1 MQVVLLRVGVDTGS
15 GGISGPLFRD
25 GTFEYLPI
33 PDNFGGRGVD
43 ERTYGNSL
51 SRTGQ
56 PLVSYF
62 PERRH
67 TEMREKPMHFDPEF
81 ETFTYG
87 DPIRAGPK
95 RGLAKLE
102 HGDMLVFYAGLEGFD
117 FVSPRALYII
127 GYFEIVA
134 AGFANDFSV
143 SELSGLFAEN
153 FHVRHRAVLEE
164 QQDRLILIK
173 GGAGSRLLRRAVR
186 ISSLGKDSKG
196 KPLQKLSS
204 EMQQVFGHFNGHTAI
219 QRSTPR
225 WVLPDFTERAAD
237 FVRALE

>member
-1 MQVVLLRVGVDTGS
+1 M
-15 GGISGPLFRD
+15 RD

-56 PLVSYF
+56 PLISYF
-62 PERRH
+62 PERRRV
-67 TEMREKPMHFDPEF
+67 EMHDKPMHFDPEF
-81 ETFTYG
+81 ENLTYG
-87 DPIRAGPK
+87 DPVRAGPK

-102 HGDMLVFYAGLEGFD
+102 RGDMLVFYAGLEGFD

-127 GYFEIVA
+127 IGYFEIVS

-143 SELSGLFAEN
+143 SELGGLFGEN

-164 QQDRLILIK
+164 QRDRLILIK
-173 GGAGSRLLRRAVR
+173 GGAGSRLLLRAVR

-196 KPLQKLSS
+196 KPLQRLSS

-225 WVLPDFTERAAD
+225 WVLPDFTEHAAD
-237 FVRALE
+237 FVRAIE